1 MEWYGAHMVGSI
13 CVFCGSNSGNSRRYL
28 EAAQELGELLGRR
41 GLRLVYGGGNCGLMG
56 AVADACL
63 SAGGSV
69 TGVIPRALADK
80 DLAHGGLTELR
91 VVGSM
96 HERKATMADLA
107 DAFIALPGGLGT
119 FEEFFEAAT
128 WTQLGLHRK
137 ACGVVNTAGYFDGL
151 LALAD
156 RAVADG
162 FLRPQHRDMLLADE
176 RPARLLDRLVAYTPP
191 LLGKWS

>member
-1 MEWYGAHMVGSI
+1 MVTDMVGSI

-41 GLRLVYGGGNCGLMG
+41 GLRLIYGGGNTGLMG
-56 AVADACL
+56 SVADACL
-63 SAGGSV
+63 DAGGSV
-69 TGVIPRALADK
+69 TGVIPRVLADK

-96 HERKATMADLA
+96 HERKAIMADLA

-162 FLRPQHRDMLLADE
+162 FLRPQHRNMLLADE
-176 RPARLLDRLVAYTPP
+176 RPARLLDLLVAYTPP
-191 LLGKWS
+191 MLGKWS